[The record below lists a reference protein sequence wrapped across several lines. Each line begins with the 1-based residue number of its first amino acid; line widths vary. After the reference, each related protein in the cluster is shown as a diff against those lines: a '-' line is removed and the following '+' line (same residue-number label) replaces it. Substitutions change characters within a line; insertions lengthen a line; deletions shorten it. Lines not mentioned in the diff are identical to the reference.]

1 MPRVLPVAAPA
12 GVELADGPEIGDGPR
27 IETGP
32 SPVIADY
39 DGHVP
44 RVPPAH
50 DPPGV
55 EPKDP
60 ADLARITSD
69 VIGPIEQAGGHVVG
83 IAGTE
88 VWVWHYIDIAGGDG
102 RVVPVRSVLRVH
114 GGGRRHAGEQDTDG
128 HPRPHIDRGDQS
140 RDRDGN
146 GHGRNPGGRGQAA
159 PLLPDRWQAAR
170 VQVTPARRGN
180 HGLDC
185 GRVTGVPTTI
195 DLSGKVALVT
205 GASKGIGAAI
215 AKILAESGA
224 SVMLSS
230 RKIEALEE
238 MAATIKGDTAV
249 HAAHAG
255 RPEEAQACVAATI
268 ERFGG
273 LDILVNNAATNPYY
287 GRAIDIDL
295 PRFDKTI
302 EVNLRGPLIW
312 TQEAWRQSMETNGG
326 VVLNISSIGGLQYAG
341 PIGIYDLTK
350 AGLIHLTKHLS
361 SELGP
366 GVRVNAIAP
375 GLVKTDFAR
384 ALWEPGGEDAPR
396 PWPLRRIGQPEDI
409 ANAALYLCSDLSSW
423 VTGEVLVVDGGNL
436 VL

>member
-1 MPRVLPVAAPA
+1 MA
-12 GVELADGPEIGDGPR
+12 
-27 IETGP
+27 
-32 SPVIADY
+32 
-39 DGHVP
+39 
-44 RVPPAH
+44 
-50 DPPGV
+50 
-55 EPKDP
+55 
-60 ADLARITSD
+60 
-69 VIGPIEQAGGHVVG
+69 
-83 IAGTE
+83 
-88 VWVWHYIDIAGGDG
+88 
-102 RVVPVRSVLRVH
+102 
-114 GGGRRHAGEQDTDG
+114 
-128 HPRPHIDRGDQS
+128 
-140 RDRDGN
+140 
-146 GHGRNPGGRGQAA
+146 
-159 PLLPDRWQAAR
+159 
-170 VQVTPARRGN
+170 
-180 HGLDC
+180 
-185 GRVTGVPTTI
+185 GVPTTI

-215 AKILAESGA
+215 AKSLAESGA

-238 MAATIKGDTAV
+238 AAATIKGETAV

-273 LDILVNNAATNPYY
+273 LDILVNNAATNPYF

-295 PRFDKTI
+295 PRFDKTF

-312 TQEAWRQSMETNGG
+312 TQEAWRQSMEKNGG
-326 VVLNISSIGGLQYAG
+326 VVLNISSVGGLQFAG
-341 PIGIYDLTK
+341 PLGIYDLTK
-350 AGLIHLTKHLS
+350 SGLIHLTKHLA

-396 PWPLRRIGQPEDI
+396 PWPLRRIGQPDDI
-409 ANAALYLCSDLSSW
+409 ANAALYLCSDMASW
-423 VTGEVLVVDGGNL
+423 VTGEVLVVDGGSL